1 MLRSKEF
8 AGLSDDDKLPELD
21 GKGMVLPAKGVSRL
35 GEEDSMVV
43 GIVGGSTRRIFLGG
57 GLKKSKQN

>member
-8 AGLSDDDKLPELD
+8 AGLSDDDKFPEFE
-21 GKGMVLPAKGVSRL
+21 GNGIVLPANPLSRF
-35 GEEDSMVV
+35 GEDESILP

-57 GLKKSKQN
+57 GL